1 MCLPRLNTATVVGF
15 VITAL
20 VPDQGRRGPA
30 LSDRFLQAAMILDRT
45 FGYVLALTAVLLWAV
60 FSNVAKYL
68 FQQGLA
74 VTDLTTIRIVIAA
87 GVLWTVACFN
97 PVGAFRPS
105 ALSASN
111 PPRGAWPFLI
121 AFGLSLWAMMF
132 TFYQAISY
140 LGVALGV
147 IIQFTHPLLII
158 LFGAAVLGER
168 ITRIAVVAVTCIMV
182 GVILIV
188 QVFEAGQVQVS
199 GIGVVWGL
207 ISAVANAAYLLL
219 GRYVQNRYQTGP
231 SLLWGFAVAAVLA
244 VVWGAQGSV
253 GVGVLLGSAENLLSG
268 IGIGVFGTLGAFAL
282 MLLATRY
289 ISPLEVGLASGFEA
303 VFAGLLAAWWFGE
316 RLSALQLL
324 GAALVIAGVSLTY
337 LRGVQAK
344 APTQARVNPQRNAR
358 PSLAMTPW
366 RD

>member
-1 MCLPRLNTATVVGF
+1 
-15 VITAL
+15 
-20 VPDQGRRGPA
+20 
-30 LSDRFLQAAMILDRT
+30 MILDRT
-45 FGYVLALTAVLLWAV
+45 FGYVLAITAVLLWAV

-97 PVGAFRPS
+97 PVGAFRSS

-244 VVWGAQGSV
+244 VVWRGAQGNA
-253 GVGVLLGSAENLLSG
+253 GVGILLGSAENLLSG
-268 IGIGVFGTLGAFAL
+268 IGIGVFGTLAAFVL

>member
-1 MCLPRLNTATVVGF
+1 
-15 VITAL
+15 
-20 VPDQGRRGPA
+20 
-30 LSDRFLQAAMILDRT
+30 
-45 FGYVLALTAVLLWAV
+45 
-60 FSNVAKYL
+60 
-68 FQQGLA
+68 
-74 VTDLTTIRIVIAA
+74 
-87 GVLWTVACFN
+87 
-97 PVGAFRPS
+97 
-105 ALSASN
+105 
-111 PPRGAWPFLI
+111 
-121 AFGLSLWAMMF
+121 MMF

-231 SLLWGFAVAAVLA
+231 SLLWGFAVAALLA
-244 VVWGAQGSV
+244 VVWGAQGSM
-253 GVGVLLGSAENLLSG
+253 GVGVLFGSAENLLSG

-337 LRGVQAK
+337 ICGECRQK
-344 APTQARVNPQRNAR
+344 PPTQARVNPQRNAR
-358 PSLAMTPW
+358 PSLAMTPG